1 MDWSAGVLACIRPA
15 RFSQPRRLRSSQMLQ
30 LAQSSGSDYNASLSN
45 DLKLVAQ
52 SRRRRIA
59 KAQVNNLLY
68 IRVGE
73 ESSKLANEQFDV
85 TVIGSGPG
93 GYVAAVRAGQL
104 GLKVAIVEKDKRLG
118 GTCTLRGCIPTKQL
132 LMSAHIYEQM
142 QHAADFGV
150 QASGIQLAFADVQKR
165 KDKVVMKNS
174 KGIEYLMKKNKATVF
189 KGTGKLSLPGKVEV
203 TDAEGNKQTIQTK
216 NIIIATGSVV
226 RPIPGFETDGVHVVN
241 SDHILELKDVPK
253 SLIVMGSGAVGVEFA
268 SVYSRFGA
276 ETTIVE
282 LLPRLV
288 PLEDEEV
295 SKELERSFRKRGIKS
310 QVDTKLEKLEK
321 TETGV
326 RVTGKTGKGEAVTL
340 EAEMLLVAVGRM
352 PYTQGLG
359 LEGTKIKVDRGFIA
373 VDEYQQT
380 AEKGVYAI
388 GDVVPTPLLAHLA
401 SKEGIVAVEHMAG
414 KKDVRP
420 INLRLVPNC
429 TYCDPEVASVGLT
442 EAKAKELGYDVKVG
456 KFPFSASGKAR
467 IIGEEEGFVKIVA
480 EKKYDEVLGVH
491 IIGPHATELIA
502 EACVAMQLE
511 TTADELGRTMH
522 AHPTVS
528 EAVMEA
534 AEGVHDMAVHI

>member
-1 MDWSAGVLACIRPA
+1 MD
-15 RFSQPRRLRSSQMLQ
+15 
-30 LAQSSGSDYNASLSN
+30 
-45 DLKLVAQ
+45 
-52 SRRRRIA
+52 
-59 KAQVNNLLY
+59 
-68 IRVGE
+68 
-73 ESSKLANEQFDV
+73 NEQFDV
-85 TVIGSGPG
+85 TIIGSGPG
-93 GYVAAVRAGQL
+93 GYVAAIRAAQL
-104 GLKVAIVEKDKRLG
+104 GLKVALVEKDKRLG

-132 LMSAHIYEQM
+132 LMSAHVYEQM

-150 QASGIQLAFADVQKR
+150 EATGIQLAFANVQKR

-174 KGIEYLMKKNKATVF
+174 KGIEYLMKKNKITAF
-189 KGTGKLSLPGKVEV
+189 IGTGKLSLPGKIEV
-203 TDAEGNKQTIQTK
+203 TQGEGKNNTVNTK

-226 RPIPGFETDGVHVVN
+226 RPIPGFDTDGQRVVN
-241 SDHILELKDVPK
+241 SDHILELKEVPK
-253 SLIVMGSGAVGVEFA
+253 SLIVMGAGAVGVEFA

-295 SKELERSFRKRGIKS
+295 SKELEKSFRKRGLKS
-310 QVDTKLEKLEK
+310 QVDTKLEKLERSDK
-321 TETGV
+321 GV
-326 RVTGKTGKGEAVTL
+326 VVTGKTSKGEAVKL

-352 PYTQGLG
+352 PYTEGLG
-359 LEGTKIKVDRGFIA
+359 LEGTKIKVEKGFIQ
-373 VDEYQQT
+373 VDQFQQT
-380 AEKGVYAI
+380 GEKGVYAI

-401 SKEGIVAVEHMAG
+401 SKEGIVAAEHIAG
-414 KKDVRP
+414 HKDVRP

-442 EAKAKELGYDVKVG
+442 EAKAREMGYEVKLG

-467 IIGEEEGFVKIVA
+467 ILGEEEGFVKIVSEA
-480 EKKYDEVLGVH
+480 KYDEILGIH

-511 TTADELGRTMH
+511 STAEELGRTMH

-534 AEGVHDMAVHI
+534 AEGVHGLTVHI

>member
-1 MDWSAGVLACIRPA
+1 M
-15 RFSQPRRLRSSQMLQ
+15 
-30 LAQSSGSDYNASLSN
+30 
-45 DLKLVAQ
+45 
-52 SRRRRIA
+52 
-59 KAQVNNLLY
+59 
-68 IRVGE
+68 
-73 ESSKLANEQFDV
+73 ANEQFDV

-93 GYVAAVRAGQL
+93 GYVAAIRAAQL

-132 LMSAHIYEQM
+132 LMSAHVYEQM

-150 QASGIQLAFADVQKR
+150 QATGIQLAFADVQKR

-174 KGIEYLMKKNKATVF
+174 KGIEFLMKKNSITRCN
-189 KGTGKLSLPGKVEV
+189 GTGRLTLPGKVEV
-203 TDAEGNKQTIQTK
+203 TGEDGSKQTVNTK
-216 NIIIATGSVV
+216 NIIIASGSVV
-226 RPIPGFETDGVHVVN
+226 RPIPGFETDGNRVVN
-241 SDHILELKDVPK
+241 SDHILELKEIPK
-253 SLIVMGSGAVGVEFA
+253 SLIVMGAGAVGVEFA

-282 LLPRLV
+282 LMPRLV

-295 SKELERSFRKRGIKS
+295 SKDLERSFRKRGIKS

-321 TETGV
+321 SDKGV
-326 RVTGKTGKGEAVTL
+326 VVTGKTTKGEAVKL

-352 PYTQGLG
+352 AYTEGLG
-359 LEGTKIKVDRGFIA
+359 LEGTKIKVERGFIQ
-373 VDEYQQT
+373 VDEFQQT
-380 AEKGVYAI
+380 GEKGVYAI

-401 SKEGIVAVEHMAG
+401 SKEGILAAEHIAG
-414 KKDVRP
+414 KKVQP

-442 EAKAKELGYDVKVG
+442 EAKAREQGYDVQVG

-467 IIGEEEGFVKIVA
+467 ILGEEEGFVKVVS

-502 EACVAMQLE
+502 ECCVAMQLE
-511 TTADELGRTMH
+511 TTAEELGRTMH

-534 AEGVHDMAVHI
+534 AENVHGLAIHI

>member
-1 MDWSAGVLACIRPA
+1 MADKQNG
-15 RFSQPRRLRSSQMLQ
+15 
-30 LAQSSGSDYNASLSN
+30 
-45 DLKLVAQ
+45 
-52 SRRRRIA
+52 
-59 KAQVNNLLY
+59 
-68 IRVGE
+68 
-73 ESSKLANEQFDV
+73 EQFDV
-85 TVIGSGPG
+85 VIIGSGPG
-93 GYVAAVRAGQL
+93 GYVAAIRAGQL
-104 GLKVAIVEKDKRLG
+104 GLKVAMVEKDTRLG
-118 GTCTLRGCIPTKQL
+118 GTCTLRGCIPTKQM

-150 QASGIQLAFADVQKR
+150 QATGIQLAFEDVQKR
-165 KDKVVMKNS
+165 KNKVVLKNT
-174 KGIEYLMKKNKATVF
+174 KGIEYLMKKNKVTVF
-189 KGTGKLSLPGKVEV
+189 KGTGKLALPGKVEV
-203 TDAEGNKQTIQTK
+203 TGADGTKQTLETK

-241 SDHILELKDVPK
+241 SDHILELKEVPK
-253 SLIVMGSGAVGVEFA
+253 SLIVMGAGAVGVEFA

-295 SKELERSFRKRGIKS
+295 SKELEKSFRKRGIKS
-310 QVDTKLEKLEK
+310 QVDTKLERLEK

-326 RVTGKTGKGEAVTL
+326 RVTGKTSKGEAVSL

-352 PYTQGLG
+352 PFTEGLG
-359 LEGTKIKVDRGFIA
+359 LEGTKIKVAKGCLG
-373 VDEYQQT
+373 VDEFQQT
-380 AEKGVYAI
+380 DEKGVYAI
-388 GDVVPTPLLAHLA
+388 GDVVATPWLAHLA
-401 SKEGIVAVEHMAG
+401 SKEGIVAVEHLAG
-414 KKDVRP
+414 QKDVRP

-442 EAKAKELGYDVKVG
+442 EAKAREQGYDVKIG

-467 IIGEEEGFVKIVA
+467 ILGEEEGFVKIVA
-480 EKKYDEVLGVH
+480 EGKYDEILGVH
-491 IIGPHATELIA
+491 IIGAHATELIA

-511 TTADELGRTMH
+511 STAEELGRTMH

-534 AEGVHDMAVHI
+534 AEGVHGLSVHI

>member
-1 MDWSAGVLACIRPA
+1 MAI
-15 RFSQPRRLRSSQMLQ
+15 
-30 LAQSSGSDYNASLSN
+30 
-45 DLKLVAQ
+45 
-52 SRRRRIA
+52 
-59 KAQVNNLLY
+59 
-68 IRVGE
+68 
-73 ESSKLANEQFDV
+73 EQFDV
-85 TVIGSGPG
+85 TIVGSGPG
-93 GYVAAVRAGQL
+93 GYVAAIRAAQL

-132 LMSAHIYEQM
+132 LMSAHVYEQM

-150 QASGIQLAFADVQKR
+150 EATGIQLAFANVQKR

-174 KGIEYLMKKNKATVF
+174 KGIEYLMKKNKITAF
-189 KGTGKLSLPGKVEV
+189 SGTGKLSLPGKIEV
-203 TDAEGNKQTIQTK
+203 TQGEGKKETVNTK

-226 RPIPGFETDGVHVVN
+226 RPIPGFDTDGQRLVN
-241 SDHILELKDVPK
+241 SDHILELKEVPK
-253 SLIVMGSGAVGVEFA
+253 SLIVMGAGAVGVEFA

-276 ETTIVE
+276 ETTLVE

-295 SKELERSFRKRGIKS
+295 SKELEKSFRKRGLKS
-310 QVDTKLEKLEK
+310 QVDTRLEKLERSDM
-321 TETGV
+321 GV
-326 RVTGKTGKGEAVTL
+326 VVTGKTSKGEAVKL

-352 PYTQGLG
+352 PYTEGLG
-359 LEGTKIKVDRGFIA
+359 LEGTKIKVEKGFIQ
-373 VDEYQQT
+373 VDGFQQT
-380 AEKGVYAI
+380 GENGVYAI

-401 SKEGIVAVEHMAG
+401 SKEGIVAAEHIAG
-414 KKDVRP
+414 HKDVRP

-442 EAKAKELGYDVKVG
+442 EAKAREMGYEVKLG

-467 IIGEEEGFVKIVA
+467 ILGEEEGFVKIVSEA
-480 EKKYDEVLGVH
+480 KYDEILGVH

-511 TTADELGRTMH
+511 STAEELGRTMH

-534 AEGVHDMAVHI
+534 AEDVHGLAVHI